1 MIILFIILAIIA
13 IVGMAVTSAF
23 RKGLDKEDYGPNRGR
38 HCQNLWQG

>member
-23 RKGLDKEDYGPNRGR
+23 RKGLDK
-38 HCQNLWQG
+38 